1 MNTYLTFLLLNKNIS
16 SIKKEKPETSLQLML
31 HLIAEGPCGYLS
43 ARTSK
48 GLVPRDQLRTIQAES
63 IAARKPRAI
72 PVPIGQK
79 G

>member
-1 MNTYLTFLLLNKNIS
+1 MCCLPR
-16 SIKKEKPETSLQLML
+16 E
-31 HLIAEGPCGYLS
+31 HLDCLSVSEGKAPGFCLYLS
-43 ARTSK
+43 ARTSR
-48 GLVPRDQLRTIQAES
+48 GLAPRDQLRTIQAES